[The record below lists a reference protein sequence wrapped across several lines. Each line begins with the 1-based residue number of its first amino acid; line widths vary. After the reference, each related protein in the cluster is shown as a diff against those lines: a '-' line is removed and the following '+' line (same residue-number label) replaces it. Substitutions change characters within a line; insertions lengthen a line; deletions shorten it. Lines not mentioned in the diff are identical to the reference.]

1 MNLSQREH
9 IANVV
14 SSVEK
19 ATAANVLNPQDNAVQ
34 ASWLRCVNRHGLDP
48 SRMQEARILPAHQLR
63 EHRQQMEELRFVAQH
78 GLEKLYQQIAPA
90 GYILLLADA
99 QGVAVDYLGDAN
111 AEISL
116 RRAGLFLGAQWSEA
130 LSGTCAVGTAL
141 ATGEAITIHQA
152 EHFDATHIPLT
163 CSAVPLFDSQGQLQA
178 VLDISAL
185 SSPQPRASQHLV
197 MQLARQQAQQIEN
210 AWLLHHHRH
219 DWVLKLSSN
228 PAWADV
234 QPEFLLAFDGNGQL
248 VGLNPAARRWLGAG
262 QWPAGSSVSALFD
275 LSLEQLLQTQ
285 QLEDIHGQQRF
296 YAHTLAPARVAA
308 SSPATKNVT
317 IAPELAALTG
327 GDAQLTQQLRRATR
341 LVDASLHVLVQG
353 ETGSGKEYF
362 ARAFHQASAR
372 RHGPFIAVNC
382 AAIPANLIESELF
395 GHLPGSFSG
404 AGSKARGGL
413 IQAAQGG
420 TLFLDEIGD
429 MPLEMQT
436 RLLRVLAEQEV
447 LPIGARQ
454 PQKVDI
460 RVISA
465 SHHALTQQVA
475 QGLFR
480 EDLLYR
486 LQGACISLPPLRE
499 RSDINWLIDK
509 LLAGRAQLND
519 RVRHLLVNYR
529 WPGNLRE
536 LNQALQYALAMCESG
551 IIQPDDLPD
560 ALQQVPAQQTA
571 LAHGEAG
578 RLIEQLRAVRWNM
591 SEAAR
596 QLGISR
602 MTLYRRLQRLDIQ
615 LPERH

>member
-14 SSVEK
+14 TSVEK
-19 ATAANVLNPQDNAVQ
+19 AVATNVLNPQDDAVH
-34 ASWLRCVNRHGLDP
+34 ASWLRCVTRHGLDP
-48 SRMQEARILPAHQLR
+48 GRMQEARILPAHQLR
-63 EHRQQMEELRFVAQH
+63 EHCQQLEELRFVAQH
-78 GLEKLYQQIAPA
+78 GLQRLYQQIAPA

-99 QGVAVDYLGDAN
+99 QGVAVDYLGDTH

-141 ATGEAITIHQA
+141 ATGEAITIHQT

-163 CSAVPLFDSQGQLQA
+163 CSAVPLFDSQGELQA

-185 SSPQPRASQHLV
+185 TSPQPRTSQHLV

-210 AWLLHHHRH
+210 AWLLHRHRH
-219 DWVLKLSSN
+219 DWVLKLSRN

-248 VGLNPAARRWLGAG
+248 VGLNPAARRWLGATQLPSG
-262 QWPAGSSVSALFD
+262 LSVSALFD
-275 LSLEQLLQTQ
+275 LSLEQLLQAQ
-285 QLEDIHGQQRF
+285 QLEDIHGPQRF
-296 YAHTLAPARVAA
+296 YAQTLAPVRVAA
-308 SSPATKNVT
+308 SSPAAKSVT

-327 GDAQLTQQLRRATR
+327 GDAQLAQQLRRATR
-341 LVDASLHVLVQG
+341 LVDAPLHVLVQG

-382 AAIPANLIESELF
+382 AAIPSSLIESELF

-404 AGSKARGGL
+404 AGSKARSGL
-413 IQAAQGG
+413 IQAAHGG

-465 SHHALTQQVA
+465 SHHALAQRVA

-486 LQGACISLPPLRE
+486 LQGACIMLPPLRE
-499 RSDINWLIDK
+499 RTDINWLIDT
-509 LLAGRAQLND
+509 LLAGRAQLSD
-519 RVRHLLVNYR
+519 RARHHLVNHR

-536 LNQALQYALAMCESG
+536 LNHALQYALAMCEAG
-551 IIQPDDLPD
+551 IIQPGDLPD
-560 ALQQVPAQQTA
+560 TLQAVAQQPDQTQS
-571 LAHGEAG
+571 EAG
-578 RLIEQLRAVRWNM
+578 QLIQQLRAVHWNM

-602 MTLYRRLQRLDIQ
+602 MTLYRRLQRYAIQ